1 MNYTP
6 DNTPE
11 ERSEIIWITGVQYL
25 YDGRMVHTMRPM
37 MKSTRRVAVQFSYIT
52 KPSTNEKKDWKHEGF

>member
-6 DNTPE
+6 DNTRE
-11 ERSEIIWITGVQYL
+11 ERSEIIWIAGVKYL
-25 YDGRMVHTMRPM
+25 YDGRMVHTMQPII
-37 MKSTRRVAVQFSYIT
+37 KSTRRVTVQFSYII